1 MNLLTADTAAV
12 ADAPSVHGIHTMFV
26 IPDPSLAA
34 QAETAQLA
42 DGADPCDVIDESGD
56 VSPNPSFHFSTQ
68 MILALILTTVV
79 LTAVAVTAVASFA
92 PQGFSA
98 GT

>member
-1 MNLLTADTAAV
+1 MNLLTAETAAV
-12 ADAPSVHGIHTMFV
+12 ADAPTAHGIHTVFV
-26 IPDPSLAA
+26 IPEPSLTAP
-34 QAETAQLA
+34 AETDQDAALA
-42 DGADPCDVIDESGD
+42 EPCDVVDERAD
-56 VSPNPSFHFSTQ
+56 VSPNPSFHLSTQ
-68 MILALILTTVV
+68 MILAVILTTVI